1 MNRSEFLNKLRE
13 ALENDLNAQAVQENI
28 EYYDSYIRSEIKNGR
43 TEKEILDMLGDP
55 WVIARTI
62 INSAENERDYYG
74 GTSGAYGSGQSMY
87 TEEEEEKEIRHPILH
102 LMGIDTWWKRLLFFA
117 GLIIVFL
124 IIVSIVTGLIAAVLP
139 FALPLLILILV
150 LRIMG
155 GR

>member
-1 MNRSEFLNKLRE
+1 M
-13 ALENDLNAQAVQENI
+13 
-28 EYYDSYIRSEIKNGR
+28 
-43 TEKEILDMLGDP
+43 
-55 WVIARTI
+55 IARTI
-62 INSAENERDYYG
+62 INSAENERDYYS

-102 LMGIDTWWKRLLFFA
+102 LMGIDTWWKRLLFFVRRHHC
-117 GLIIVFL
+117 LSDYCIDCDR
-124 IIVSIVTGLIAAVLP
+124 LIAAVLP

>member
-1 MNRSEFLNKLRE
+1 MLFRSLRE

-43 TEKEILDMLGDP
+43 TEQEILDMLGDP

-117 GLIIVFL
+117 GVIIVFL

>member
-1 MNRSEFLNKLRE
+1 
-13 ALENDLNAQAVQENI
+13 
-28 EYYDSYIRSEIKNGR
+28 
-43 TEKEILDMLGDP
+43 MLGDP

-62 INSAENERDYYG
+62 INSAENERDYYS

-117 GLIIVFL
+117 GVIIVFL